1 MSEQNANS
9 RYENGRRFR
18 LYEIILGIVL
28 TALFTLMSVMLGVLI
43 SSGNRTADQVA
54 ALDRK
59 LDEKVAELNRKVDE
73 KVAEL
78 NRKVDENTRILVRM
92 QTTLDLIA
100 SGLDISV
107 KPKEP
112 KEQAGP
118 AADAPAPSEQLA
130 TKDP

>member
-1 MSEQNANS
+1 MSEQTANGQ
-9 RYENGRRFR
+9 YENGRRFR

-73 KVAEL
+73 
-78 NRKVDENTRILVRM
+78 NTRILVRM

>member
-73 KVAEL
+73 
-78 NRKVDENTRILVRM
+78 NTRILVRM